1 MTKMCYWFLF
11 GKATSHNCQF
21 QYKDKLWLR
30 SYIGAS
36 LLNSVKSTHTR
47 IFLEPLCHTMNQ
59 CAHVV
64 VMVGEY
70 WNVLTTNQF
79 LVKLNFDK
87 LPL

>member
-1 MTKMCYWFLF
+1 
-11 GKATSHNCQF
+11 
-21 QYKDKLWLR
+21 
-30 SYIGAS
+30 
-36 LLNSVKSTHTR
+36 
-47 IFLEPLCHTMNQ
+47 MNQ